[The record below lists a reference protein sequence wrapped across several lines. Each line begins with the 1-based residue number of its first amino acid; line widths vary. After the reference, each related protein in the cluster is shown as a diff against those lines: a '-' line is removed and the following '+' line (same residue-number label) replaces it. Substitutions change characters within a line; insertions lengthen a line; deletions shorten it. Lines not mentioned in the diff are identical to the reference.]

1 MRVRERRFEDRN
13 RVTKEKRCQGAGSEV
28 EKGHKPRKMVS
39 RAWKG

>member
-13 RVTKEKRCQGAGSEV
+13 RVTKEKRCQGAGFEV
-28 EKGHKPRKMVS
+28 KGHKPRKMVS